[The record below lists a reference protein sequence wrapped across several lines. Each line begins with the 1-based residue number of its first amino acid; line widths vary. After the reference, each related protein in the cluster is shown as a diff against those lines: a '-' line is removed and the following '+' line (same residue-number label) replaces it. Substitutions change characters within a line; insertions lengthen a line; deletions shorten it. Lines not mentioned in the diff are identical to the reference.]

1 MKGLCYDKLVTKRRC
16 IKLFTLRVKVYSCV
30 SLFGVLVVLA
40 GEFHDLVHELYIH
53 GWALIVR
60 FLEHAGYEGQI
71 QDIIKFLNSIS
82 IS

>member
-1 MKGLCYDKLVTKRRC
+1 
-16 IKLFTLRVKVYSCV
+16 
-30 SLFGVLVVLA
+30 VLVVLA

-53 GWALIVR
+53 GSALIVR